1 MRFVMINSKYNKGIN
16 NKIILNVEN
25 YLDKEG
31 KHSQVKEYI
40 DVLLTNNIF
49 KKQVILLDITQSISS
64 QAELQPR
71 SYIFLK

>member
-1 MRFVMINSKYNKGIN
+1 MINSKYNKGIN

-49 KKQVILLDITQSISS
+49 KK
-64 QAELQPR
+64 
-71 SYIFLK
+71 